1 MSTQQHIHLLSTEEP
16 QPSAVSPASFQW
28 KRSKSDM
35 LGLDDPEFLSWL
47 QNSMANNPFAAPK
60 PEQG

>member
-1 MSTQQHIHLLSTEEP
+1 MSTQQHIHLLSNEEP
-16 QPSAVSPASFQW
+16 QPSIVSLASFQW

-47 QNSMANNPFAAPK
+47 QNSMEKTPFAVCK
-60 PEQG
+60 PGQD